1 MKDKILKF
9 LDFSIYWSIVI
20 MPFSVA
26 IAPGLA
32 NTFIGF
38 FIVFFIIKKLLFR
51 QPFSTDGLA
60 LIFFGLFFLVSLIS
74 IFNSISFATS
84 LKGVSKLIKDIL
96 ILLVCSE
103 EIRDKKHLSMI
114 IFAICFGVCL
124 SSLDALWQMISGYDF
139 IRHNAIQSAIGLPRP
154 TAAFPNPNVFGIYM
168 SALTPLIFG
177 LTFFYFKGKN
187 RLLMSLVSLLALCG
201 VVLTLSRGSG
211 LGVYLAM
218 LFLSI
223 INKKKMITLILIGVV
238 IISPFLMP
246 RNIKQWIKEINYNPV
261 LFIYEPVRISI
272 AMNVIN
278 MVKQHPFIGVGLNTF
293 SKNYGK
299 YKTEQAEKYF
309 HTPDTIYAHN
319 TYLQMAGEI
328 GLLGLAAFL
337 LFLFQIFRR
346 VFDVWRRLKDE
357 YLKVVGLSLAASLI
371 AFLINGLTET
381 SLYYS
386 RVAMIFWFLLGMSL
400 AFNRFANQ
408 GK

>member
-38 FIVFFIIKKLLFR
+38 FIAFFIIKRLLFR
-51 QPFSTDGLA
+51 QAFSTDGLA

-74 IFNSISFATS
+74 IFNSVSLATS
-84 LKGVSKLIKDIL
+84 LKGISKLIKDIL
-96 ILLVCSE
+96 ILLACSE
-103 EIRDKKHLSMI
+103 EIRDRKHLSRI

-139 IRHNAIQSAIGLPRP
+139 IRHNAIQSALALPRP

-201 VVLTLSRGSG
+201 VFLTLSRGSG

-272 AMNVIN
+272 AMNTIN
-278 MVKQHPFIGVGLNTF
+278 MVKQHPFIGVGVNTF
-293 SKNYGK
+293 SRNYGK

-328 GLLGLAAFL
+328 GLLGLSAFL

-346 VFDVWRRLKDE
+346 VFNASRRLKDQ
-357 YLKVVGLSLAASLI
+357 YLKVAGLSLPASLI
-371 AFLINGLTET
+371 AFLINGFTET

-386 RVAMIFWFLLGMSL
+386 RIAMIFWFLLGMSL
-400 AFNRFANQ
+400 ALNRFTNQ